1 MITLKRVAGAYAVED
16 WGTLP
21 YPEALE
27 RQLAYVAARKVA
39 ERPDTLALLE
49 HPAVYTL
56 GARKGAEQHVIWD
69 ETARTAQ
76 GIELIKSN
84 RGGDVT
90 YHGPGQIV
98 GYIIADAKPC
108 GDLHQVLRAVEEM
121 LIQTLAD
128 FGLASTRRGGKT
140 GIWFGER
147 KVAAIGVAVKSWIT
161 YHGFSLNVN
170 PDLNHFSGIVP
181 CGITDGTVTSLERE
195 MKTVPSLDEVKKK
208 LACHFSGFRRA
219 LEGEKSQR

>member
-1 MITLKRVAGAYAVED
+1 MED

-21 YPEALE
+21 YAEALE
-27 RQLAYVAARKVA
+27 RQLAYVESRKA
-39 ERPDTLALLE
+39 GKRPDTLALLE
-49 HPAVYTL
+49 HPAVYTM
-56 GARKGAEQHVIWD
+56 GARKGAERNLIWD
-69 ETARTAQ
+69 EAARTAA
-76 GIELIKSN
+76 GIDLIKSN

-98 GYIIADAKPC
+98 GYIIADARPC
-108 GDLHQVLRAVEEM
+108 GDLHAVLRAVESM
-121 LIQTLAD
+121 LIETLKD
-128 FGLASTRRGGKT
+128 FGLSGTRREWKT
-140 GIWFGER
+140 GIWFDER

-161 YHGFSLNVN
+161 YHGFSLNVC

-181 CGITDGTVTSLERE
+181 CGITDGTVTSIERE
-195 MKTVPSLDEVKKK
+195 MDTPPSVDEAKKR